1 MNQNISR
8 IIRHKALY
16 PFWKFL
22 NQLSLYGMNFGVASG
37 YADYSGELHII
48 KQLKKNM
55 TNGVIFDIG
64 ANVGDWSKFV
74 IDEYKDIDYRLCMF
88 EPSTSAYDKMTQNIQ
103 PTNSIKQFKMGFG
116 DKNETIKI
124 YFDDEAQGSAGAF
137 IKDAK
142 YSEEIQVYTIDN
154 FCQINKIEKI
164 SFLKMDVQGY
174 EYNILV
180 GAKEMLKNGRI
191 ECIQFETD
199 EPNIENRIF
208 FKDFWNLLHDKY
220 RLYHS
225 LYNGLIE
232 IKEYHYSLEN
242 FNCMNYL
249 AIKK

>member
-1 MNQNISR
+1 M
-8 IIRHKALY
+8 
-16 PFWKFL
+16 
-22 NQLSLYGMNFGVASG
+22 
-37 YADYSGELHII
+37 
-48 KQLKKNM
+48 
-55 TNGVIFDIG
+55 
-64 ANVGDWSKFV
+64 

-88 EPSTSAYDKMTQNIQ
+88 EPSTSAYDQMTQNIQ
-103 PTNSIKQFKMGFG
+103 LTNSIKQFKMGFG

-142 YSEEIQVYTIDN
+142 YSEEIQVDTIDN